1 MVHGLSLGW
10 CKSQIFSSIK
20 NITVQYLFLSFK
32 IKTII
37 SVADTPGVGNTLSH
51 NGLYLC

>member
-10 CKSQIFSSIK
+10 CISQILSSIK

-32 IKTII
+32 IKIII
-37 SVADTPGVGNTLSH
+37 SFADTPGVDNTLSH
-51 NGLYLC
+51 KGLYLC